1 MQRYGFISGIIIVL
15 ILAACFPT
23 GGAGPGYLFPNVIS
37 KTGVCLIFFL
47 QGLSLRPDEI
57 RDGAMNWKVHCWT
70 QLFIFGLAP
79 LWAWILL
86 KTFGSSWS
94 PNIAIGFIYLSL
106 LPTTI
111 TSAVAFVISSS
122 GNVPAAIFNTSL
134 SNVLGVFI
142 TPVLTIKAL
151 GALGA
156 ATPPLS
162 PLLIKISLMLLLPLI
177 IGQLARPWLAEL
189 IKRHRANVKKLTTGI
204 VFFILYTA
212 FCDSFLK
219 KTWNALQPTDMA
231 RVFGT
236 TCLFLVLQTGS
247 VWWIT
252 QQRWIGMNQADR
264 ICAIFCG
271 SQKTLAAGAPM
282 AAFIFSTADGN
293 DIALSLVLLPLVIF
307 HSCQLILA
315 ALLVPKLAIQEDVN

>member
-1 MQRYGFISGIIIVL
+1 MKRYGFISGILIVL
-15 ILAACFPT
+15 ILAALFPT
-23 GGAGPGYLFPNVIS
+23 GGAGPGYLFPDVIS

-47 QGLSLRPDEI
+47 QGLSLRPGEI
-57 RDGAMNWKVHCWT
+57 REGAMNWRLHCWT

-86 KTFGSSWS
+86 QLFGNSWS
-94 PNIAIGFIYLSL
+94 PDIAIGFIYLSL

-134 SNVLGVFI
+134 SNVLGVFL
-142 TPVLTIKAL
+142 TPILTIKAL

-162 PLLIKISLMLLLPLI
+162 PLLSKISLMLILPLI
-177 IGQLARPWLAEL
+177 IGQLVRPWLAEW
-189 IKRHRANVKKLTTGI
+189 IKRHRASVKKLTTGI

-219 KTWNALQPTDMA
+219 KTWSALQPTEMA
-231 RVFGT
+231 GVFGI
-236 TCLFLVLQTGS
+236 TCLFVALQTGTI
-247 VWWIT
+247 WWIT
-252 QQRWIGMNQADR
+252 QSRWIGMSQSDR

-282 AAFIFSTADGN
+282 AAFIFSTAEGN
-293 DIALSLVLLPLVIF
+293 SIALSLVLLPLVIY
-307 HSCQLILA
+307 HTCQLILA
-315 ALLVPKLAIQEDVN
+315 ALMVPKLSIHE